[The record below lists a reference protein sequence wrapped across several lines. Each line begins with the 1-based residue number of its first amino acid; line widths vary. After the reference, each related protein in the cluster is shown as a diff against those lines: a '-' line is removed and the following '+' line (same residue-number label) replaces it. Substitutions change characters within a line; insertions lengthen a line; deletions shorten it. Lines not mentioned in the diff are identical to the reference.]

1 MVKMEAVYK
10 TFRMEASISPISTDV
25 TKDAPIDYGLSV
37 SQCLVKKICDRSGFI
52 YQLSHQLQKTIN
64 DAYCFFN
71 WLKYY
76 LNHRVL

>member
-37 SQCLVKKICDRSGFI
+37 SQCLVKKYVID
-52 YQLSHQLQKTIN
+52 QDLSIN
-64 DAYCFFN
+64 
-71 WLKYY
+71 
-76 LNHRVL
+76 